1 MFGTEIK
8 ICGLTRVEDIIAVN
22 RYGADYAGFVF
33 CKKSKRYID
42 SYKAGE
48 LIDLL
53 RSDITTVG
61 VFLDEP
67 LDNVISAARIS
78 GVQMIQLHGHESDE
92 YVEYVRRTLERPVIK
107 AFKAD
112 EEGALERALKS
123 NADYVMIDSGAGCG
137 KKFDWNILKGFNTV
151 EICLIRNFS
160 MPTILMPTIVGN
172 IIQHSIFFAHLQMP
186 FLVFFI
192 PEIIVLRLKGL
203 MSHTEILA
211 VDANAH
217 RVQWFTIERRQL
229 V

>member
-137 KKFDWNILKGFNTV
+137 RKFDWNILKDFNRDYFLAGGLDPESV
-151 EICLIRNFS
+151 ADAVS
-160 MPTILMPTIVGN
+160 MLE
-172 IIQHSIFFAHLQMP
+172 P
-186 FLVFFI
+186 F
-192 PEIIVLRLKGL
+192 
-203 MSHTEILA
+203 A
-211 VDANAH
+211 VD
-217 RVQWFTIERRQL
+217 VSSGVETDGLKDEEKIEKFIKA
-229 V
+229 VKHGGKYA

>member
-123 NADYVMIDSGAGCG
+123 NADYVMIDSGAGSG
-137 KKFDWNILKGFNTV
+137 KKFDWNILKGFKRDYFLAGGLDPESV
-151 EICLIRNFS
+151 GEAIR
-160 MPTILMPTIVGN
+160 L
-172 IIQHSIFFAHLQMP
+172 LEP
-186 FLVFFI
+186 F
-192 PEIIVLRLKGL
+192 
-203 MSHTEILA
+203 A
-211 VDANAH
+211 VDVSSGVETDGIKDEEKIAKFIKAVKYGGNYA
-217 RVQWFTIERRQL
+217 
-229 V
+229 

>member
-8 ICGLTRVEDIIAVN
+8 ICGLTRIEDIIAVN

-112 EEGALERALKS
+112 EEGALEKALHTT
-123 NADYVMIDSGAGCG
+123 ADYVLIDSGAGTG
-137 KKFDWNILKGFNTV
+137 KKFDWNILKDFKREYFLAGG
-151 EICLIRNFS
+151 LDPDS
-160 MPTILMPTIVGN
+160 VGEA
-172 IIQHSIFFAHLQMP
+172 ISLLEP
-186 FLVFFI
+186 F
-192 PEIIVLRLKGL
+192 
-203 MSHTEILA
+203 A
-211 VDANAH
+211 VD
-217 RVQWFTIERRQL
+217 VSSGVETDGIKDEKKIESFIKAVKHGGRYA
-229 V
+229 

>member
-8 ICGLTRVEDIIAVN
+8 ICGLTRIEDIIAVN

-137 KKFDWNILKGFNTV
+137 RKFDWNILKGFNRDYFLAGGLDPESV
-151 EICLIRNFS
+151 ADAVSLLE
-160 MPTILMPTIVGN
+160 
-172 IIQHSIFFAHLQMP
+172 P
-186 FLVFFI
+186 F
-192 PEIIVLRLKGL
+192 
-203 MSHTEILA
+203 A
-211 VDANAH
+211 VD
-217 RVQWFTIERRQL
+217 VSSGVETDGLKDEEKIEKFIKA
-229 V
+229 VKHGGKYA